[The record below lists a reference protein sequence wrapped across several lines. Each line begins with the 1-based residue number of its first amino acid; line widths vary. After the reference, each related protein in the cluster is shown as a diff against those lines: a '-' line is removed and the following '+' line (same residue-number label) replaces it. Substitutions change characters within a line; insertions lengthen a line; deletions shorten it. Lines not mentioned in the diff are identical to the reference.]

1 MGFLIFL
8 IVVGALVGA
17 YVFRVQ
23 LLSKVLGQDEARIR
37 RQIERKSSPWNAHL
51 VEVRG
56 KKR

>member
-23 LLSKVLGQDEARIR
+23 LLSKLLGQDEARIR
-37 RQIERKSSPWNAHL
+37 RQLERK
-51 VEVRG
+51 
-56 KKR
+56 KR